1 MRFFSRRRPRP
12 DQIQA
17 FYEEYG
23 PGLLLYA
30 RSLVGSKHTAEDAL
44 QHVFMKL
51 LEQGSVPEEP
61 KLYLYRAI
69 HNAALNLQR
78 GSSRAVD
85 IGEVEPWFE
94 APPEDITTRVA
105 LKNALLQIPAE
116 QRQVVVLHTW
126 GGLHFEEIA
135 EVLGVAA
142 NTAASRYR
150 YGLQKLR
157 AAMQPKDAVHE

>member
-1 MRFFSRRRPRP
+1 MKFFSRRRPGR

-30 RSLVGSKHTAEDAL
+30 RSLLGSKHTAEDAL

-51 LEQGSVPEEP
+51 LEQGSIPEEP

-69 HNAALNLQR
+69 HNAALNLLR
-78 GSSRAVD
+78 GDRAVE

-94 APPEDITTRVA
+94 APPEDFTARVA

-116 QRQVVVLHTW
+116 QRQVVVLHIW

-135 EVLGVAA
+135 QVLGIAG